1 MSRFWSA
8 INSGIQAAT
17 APIGFQEVLLFGG
30 CVLIGVGLWP
40 VYPPAALALPGAVL
54 AAVAVFG
61 VR

>member
-8 INSGIQAAT
+8 ITLGLQAAA
-17 APIGFQEVLLFGG
+17 APIAFREVLLFGG
-30 CVLIGVGLWP
+30 CILIGIGLWP
-40 VYPPAALALPGAVL
+40 IYPPAALAVPGAVL

>member
-8 INSGIQAAT
+8 ITSGMQAAA

-30 CVLIGVGLWP
+30 CVLIAAGLWP
-40 VYPPAALALPGAVL
+40 VYPPAALAVPGAVL
-54 AAVAVFG
+54 AGVAVFG